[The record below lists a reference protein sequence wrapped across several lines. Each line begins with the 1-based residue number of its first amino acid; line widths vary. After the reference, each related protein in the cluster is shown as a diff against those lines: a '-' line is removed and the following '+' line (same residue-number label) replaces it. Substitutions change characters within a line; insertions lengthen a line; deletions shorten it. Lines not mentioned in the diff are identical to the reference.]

1 MDDTDLNFITKSRK
15 YKFSLLDFVYL
26 GQDAVYVLKFEPK
39 GSADYKGT
47 IYVNS
52 DDFAVIRA
60 EYENVK
66 SIKTFKL
73 LGISMNEYLAKGK
86 MIFYKGDNDRY
97 NLRYLEK
104 ENGTSIGVKRPLKI
118 IEKNKIVKGRNKQN
132 ELSLKMD
139 LGITSTSKYEIVVF
153 DTENT
158 SITDFDSLTE
168 DNSILPTYMPR
179 YNPEFWKGHTIIE
192 PNAAIREFTSIEEN

>member
-1 MDDTDLNFITKSRK
+1 MEDTDLNFISKSRK
-15 YKFSLLDFVYL
+15 YEYTILDFAYL

-39 GSADYKGT
+39 GGADYQGT
-47 IYVNS
+47 LYVNA
-52 DDFAVIRA
+52 DDFAVVRV

-66 SIKTFKL
+66 SIKSFKL
-73 LGISMNEYLAKGK
+73 LGISMNEYMAKGK
-86 MIFYKGDNDRY
+86 MLFYKGTDNRY

-104 ENGTSIGVKRPLKI
+104 ENGSSFGINRPLKI

-139 LGITSTSKYEIVVF
+139 LGVTSTNKYEIVVF

-158 SITDFDSLTE
+158 STTVFDAFTE
-168 DNSILPTYMPR
+168 NNSILPTYMPR
-179 YNPEFWKGHTIIE
+179 YNPEFWKGYNIIE
-192 PNAAIREFTSIEEN
+192 PNAAIREFTSVEEN